1 MKIKDEYDSFI
12 LQSLATTSLLAELS
26 NSNYLNSEHFKN
38 LKFENESFKEII
50 QSSSIGNPACLQML
64 LYALLVIPKE
74 LEEKGNVKLQ
84 LTNLNNE
91 IDKLKILL
99 NSTYLKETNFNYIRH
114 MRNALSH
121 GNCFFS
127 TFNGQTVVTFKDC
140 NTRNRKEHCEI
151 MISTFNVGTIL
162 MSIQKVLLSYF
173 KDKYNL

>member
-1 MKIKDEYDSFI
+1 MFFGLTALKIS
-12 LQSLATTSLLAELS
+12 
-26 NSNYLNSEHFKN
+26 
-38 LKFENESFKEII
+38 
-50 QSSSIGNPACLQML
+50 
-64 LYALLVIPKE
+64 PKE

-127 TFNGQTVVTFKDC
+127 TFNGQTVVTFKVY